1 MLSVYSS
8 EYLQT
13 YALDVWELF
22 FEKHLI
28 LDIQTTFTI
37 CKSFIAKN
45 FWWNY
50 NKNESFKPYFG
61 TKEQKLFFL
70 VVSQSDLR
78 FEFDFANP
86 VFLQIK
92 LRAQKIGHVDVN
104 LSSLALKCQREIAA
118 ENGMWLTHPSRLEYV
133 LDC

>member
-86 VFLQIK
+86 VFFANKIARPK
-92 LRAQKIGHVDVN
+92 NRARRCKFVQSCFKMPTRDCGWKWHVAD
-104 LSSLALKCQREIAA
+104 
-118 ENGMWLTHPSRLEYV
+118 TP
-133 LDC
+133 